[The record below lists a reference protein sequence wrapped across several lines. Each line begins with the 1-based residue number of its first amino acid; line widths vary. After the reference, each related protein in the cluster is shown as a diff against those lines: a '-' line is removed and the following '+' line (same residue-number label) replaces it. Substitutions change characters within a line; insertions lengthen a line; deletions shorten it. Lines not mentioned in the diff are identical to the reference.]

1 MNPSVMSPESPMS
14 MEDRAMAVDPMDVIS
29 LSMGPMPMGPVP
41 MNGHLMMGM
50 NGQSMNM
57 KPMDM
62 DAMPMKPINGQ
73 SLLMEPMNMD
83 AMGMQSIPMDRGQ
96 ERLPW
101 RDEIWHRIDRSVHS
115 ESMRTRS
122 ASVFL
127 PRVDSSYGTLTID
140 SDTTLIDTPQ
150 LSINEAAIFPLIEVW
165 VEFALTPQQIERE
178 MEIMTACTLAKRAT
192 NILTQATDLLIF
204 QGDTATTGDPLFT
217 DRRVQVRSGPAGSG
231 LVSAIPEGAS
241 AQILQVPAV
250 DAASHQFGDR
260 TYEAV
265 TAGCAR
271 LKSQGH
277 YGPYALILHT
287 IPYADTFA
295 PLAVTLATPAS
306 LLEPMMG
313 AGFYETGTLPPLT
326 GLLIS
331 VGGNSMDLVVG
342 LDATTTFLQQDA
354 AGKYVFRVYKRFA
367 LRIKDPSAI
376 IRLEFETVA

>member
-231 LVSAIPEGAS
+231 LVSANGESPRRVDVHLLFDLLWGEGEFHPQLDQGIDS
-241 AQILQVPAV
+241 SLVNIKECFFIRQDRVG
-250 DAASHQFGDR
+250 GDR
-260 TYEAV
+260 
-265 TAGCAR
+265 
-271 LKSQGH
+271 QGFGH
-277 YGPYALILHT
+277 G
-287 IPYADTFA
+287 
-295 PLAVTLATPAS
+295 
-306 LLEPMMG
+306 LE
-313 AGFYETGTLPPLT
+313 
-326 GLLIS
+326 
-331 VGGNSMDLVVG
+331 
-342 LDATTTFLQQDA
+342 
-354 AGKYVFRVYKRFA
+354 KR
-367 LRIKDPSAI
+367 
-376 IRLEFETVA
+376 